1 MIFEFFDLNTIV
13 LGLLATCLFAECIIL
28 VVRVNSLRNK
38 MEAEA
43 ESIRSDELVKYE
55 KKRND
60 LEMMLK
66 EKELEIKSE
75 YEDMLALVR
84 ATKRE
89 QEEKLA
95 EAKTEFQNA
104 QRAVERAELE
114 YARFAKAKE
123 EYGEYAKEY
132 AEKLAKL
139 SKLDTDEIRREAKIE
154 ISRQCKEELSAYRT
168 EILENSKREADA
180 QAREILTSAMQRMSS
195 QMPQSVTTAIVKIP
209 DDAMKGRLIGKEG
222 RNIRSFEAETG
233 TTLVIDESPDSVMI
247 SSFNPTA
254 REIARIA
261 LENLIL
267 DGRINPSTI
276 EQAVESAKESISE
289 RVYELGAAA
298 ADSLGLARLSPDILR
313 LVGRLSFHLS
323 LNQNTLEHSVETAKL
338 CGMIAAELNCDVA
351 VARRVGLLHDIG
363 KVIDSPLSHA
373 LAGAE
378 ELRKAGESEIIAN
391 AVASHHNEVGA
402 SSVYAVILQI
412 ADSISATR
420 TGARMEATEGYIRRI
435 KTLESIAME
444 FEGVSGSYALQ
455 AGRELRVIVS
465 PDVVS
470 DMQAHEIARKIRSK
484 IEESLNGTIPVKV
497 VLIREQRFTELAKPR
512 EQ

>member
-1 MIFEFFDLNTIV
+1 
-13 LGLLATCLFAECIIL
+13 
-28 VVRVNSLRNK
+28 
-38 MEAEA
+38 
-43 ESIRSDELVKYE
+43 
-55 KKRND
+55 
-60 LEMMLK
+60 
-66 EKELEIKSE
+66 
-75 YEDMLALVR
+75 
-84 ATKRE
+84 
-89 QEEKLA
+89 
-95 EAKTEFQNA
+95 
-104 QRAVERAELE
+104 
-114 YARFAKAKE
+114 
-123 EYGEYAKEY
+123 
-132 AEKLAKL
+132 
-139 SKLDTDEIRREAKIE
+139 
-154 ISRQCKEELSAYRT
+154 
-168 EILENSKREADA
+168 
-180 QAREILTSAMQRMSS
+180 
-195 QMPQSVTTAIVKIP
+195 
-209 DDAMKGRLIGKEG
+209 
-222 RNIRSFEAETG
+222 
-233 TTLVIDESPDSVMI
+233 
-247 SSFNPTA
+247 
-254 REIARIA
+254 
-261 LENLIL
+261 
-267 DGRINPSTI
+267 
-276 EQAVESAKESISE
+276 
-289 RVYELGAAA
+289 
-298 ADSLGLARLSPDILR
+298 
-313 LVGRLSFHLS
+313 
-323 LNQNTLEHSVETAKL
+323 
-338 CGMIAAELNCDVA
+338 MIAAELNCDVA